1 MSSVLSTGK
10 VERIELGT
18 HLQAAELFARAHPT
32 WHTDTQADTSTAIS
46 GSGRVSSA
54 AAAVMDVAQR
64 LTAHAVWQATQAS
77 SSAPDAVSAT
87 SDASTPAGRYSVSVD
102 AIAMAQATTSATF
115 SSLSTVI
122 GLGTLNIELGS
133 WNSTQTA
140 FVTNPNWPKASVSI
154 GVHDNPMERIRD
166 KINAAGIG
174 VIATVVTDATGARLV
189 LRSTHSGEAQGFK
202 VSVDSPDD
210 SKDLSP
216 LGFDPST
223 QPDGTG
229 MAMTRPA
236 QDARLRIDDQSVT
249 GAVNLVDSGVPGL
262 TLQLKSPA
270 AEVQIDV
277 TRDPLVAV
285 QAMSQFVDRF
295 NFMHDAVAELPDSA
309 TTSPSS
315 TRLASRLM
323 QSVQQSLQGDDAAAL
338 RTSGLALDGQG
349 KLSLDRAAALRQ
361 LDTPDSTTPDA
372 WMRMA
377 MRLDQADAQQ
387 APGATAQPAS
397 PVTVPATQT
406 VAPSDAGPLQRLKLL
421 THYLDTQRDADE
433 SAAAGP
439 WGVNRENMA

>member
-18 HLQAAELFARAHPT
+18 HLQAAEFFARAHPA

-64 LTAHAVWQATQAS
+64 LSTHAVWQATQAR
-77 SSAPDAVSAT
+77 SSAPEAVSAT

-133 WNSTQTA
+133 WNSSQTA

-202 VSVDSPDD
+202 VSVDSPDA

-223 QPDGTG
+223 QLDGTG

-236 QDARLRIDDQSVT
+236 QNARLRVDGRSVT
-249 GAVNLVDSGVPGL
+249 DASNLVASGVPGL

-277 TRDPLVAV
+277 THDPQVAV
-285 QAMSQFVDRF
+285 QAMSQFVDAF
-295 NFMHDAVAELPDSA
+295 NLMHDAMAELPDSG
-309 TTSPSS
+309 TTSSPS
-315 TRLASRLM
+315 TRQASRLM
-323 QSVQQSLQGDDAAAL
+323 QAVQQSLQGDDAAAL

-349 KLSLDRAAALRQ
+349 QLSLDSAAALRQ
-361 LDTPDSTTPDA
+361 LDAPDSATPTA

-387 APGATAQPAS
+387 DPGAAAHPAS
-397 PVTVPATQT
+397 PTTASATQT
-406 VAPSDAGPLQRLKLL
+406 VAPSDAGPLQRLRLL
-421 THYLDTQRDADE
+421 AHYQDTQRDADE
-433 SAAAGP
+433 SAAVGP

>member
-18 HLQAAELFARAHPT
+18 HLQAAEFFARAHPA

-54 AAAVMDVAQR
+54 AAAVMDIAQR
-64 LTAHAVWQATQAS
+64 LSTHAVWQATQTRS
-77 SSAPDAVSAT
+77 NAPDAVSAT

-133 WNSTQTA
+133 WNSSQTA

-202 VSVDSPDD
+202 VSVDSPDA

-223 QPDGTG
+223 QLDGTG

-236 QDARLRIDDQSVT
+236 QNARLRVDGRSVT
-249 GAVNLVDSGVPGL
+249 DASNLVASGVPGL

-277 TRDPLVAV
+277 THDPQVAV
-285 QAMSQFVDRF
+285 QAMSQFVDAF
-295 NFMHDAVAELPDSA
+295 NLMHDAMAELPDSG
-309 TTSPSS
+309 TTSSPS
-315 TRLASRLM
+315 TRQASRLM
-323 QSVQQSLQGDDAAAL
+323 QAVQQSLRGDDAAAL

-349 KLSLDRAAALRQ
+349 QLSLDSAAALRQ
-361 LDTPDSTTPDA
+361 LDVPDSATPTA

-387 APGATAQPAS
+387 DPGAAAHPAS
-397 PVTVPATQT
+397 PTTASATQT
-406 VAPSDAGPLQRLKLL
+406 VAPSDAGPLQRLRLL
-421 THYLDTQRDADE
+421 AHYQDTQRDADE
-433 SAAAGP
+433 SAAVGP